1 MTPEQLQQYVDTALK
16 QRDQF
21 NLVFYPL
28 TIVLSIGGAWL
39 ISYFREKGKNLATKE
54 DIAEITR
61 KQEEIKK
68 ELGNYGY
75 FSRVR
80 YEHEIELYREVWEK
94 LCVCYEKSALRFAWK
109 IDAPDSKA
117 KAEELQKA
125 TQEFFEII
133 RNKRPFYPTEISDEL
148 FKFSSLCSQLV
159 SIQSSLQTGSFQLQ
173 KDFLPKLEQVQ
184 KETREQFENI
194 ENAIRKRLDKFE
206 GLR

>member
-68 ELGNYGY
+68 DEMRHGNGG
-75 FSRVR
+75 R
-80 YEHEIELYREVWEK
+80 
-94 LCVCYEKSALRFAWK
+94 
-109 IDAPDSKA
+109 
-117 KAEELQKA
+117 Q
-125 TQEFFEII
+125 
-133 RNKRPFYPTEISDEL
+133 
-148 FKFSSLCSQLV
+148 
-159 SIQSSLQTGSFQLQ
+159 G
-173 KDFLPKLEQVQ
+173 
-184 KETREQFENI
+184 
-194 ENAIRKRLDKFE
+194 
-206 GLR
+206 